1 MVADKVEAA
10 AAVAAFEF
18 VNVFNVFNVWMK
30 LKLKVSP
37 IRTSDETSFTLL
49 CVLHHLFQYE

>member
-10 AAVAAFEF
+10 VAVAAFEF
-18 VNVFNVFNVWMK
+18 VNVFNVWMKLK